1 MTTYLQQNI
10 YVSYKNT
17 NEINLLIK
25 IDFQIRLQ
33 SKSQLHAIFKRNTQN
48 MVTQKNDRTNK

>member
-48 MVTQKNDRTNK
+48 TVTQKNDRTNK